1 MQKRA
6 ETPLQAK
13 KVRET
18 SKDTDKKPKGPKK
31 PRSPAQMEATRK
43 MIEAGKAKRFK
54 SGDEAAKNGRKGG
67 KKSGESKRT
76 RKNMQELAKYML
88 DLPLHEGEVDEDG
101 SSFDSLGGKNTTV
114 RGRIIKNLVT
124 KASNGDL
131 HAIGMLAD
139 LAGEAPVPQ
148 LHVEVKDTSK
158 MTVSELIEYRRQ
170 LRDGE

>member
-1 MQKRA
+1 M
-6 ETPLQAK
+6 
-13 KVRET
+13 RET

-43 MIEAGKAKRFK
+43 MIEASKARRFK
-54 SGDEAAKNGRKGG
+54 SGEEARKSGHKGG
-67 KKSGESKRT
+67 KASGESKRAK
-76 RKNMQELAKYML
+76 KNMQELARYML
-88 DLPLHEGEVDEDG
+88 DLPLHEGDVDEDG
-101 SSFDSLGGKNTTV
+101 TSFDNLSGKNTTV

-139 LAGEAPVPQ
+139 LAGEAPIPQ

-158 MTVSELIEYRRQ
+158 MTVSELIEYRKQ

>member
-1 MQKRA
+1 
-6 ETPLQAK
+6 
-13 KVRET
+13 VRET

-43 MIEAGKAKRFK
+43 MIEASKARRFK
-54 SGDEAAKNGRKGG
+54 SGEEARKSGHKGG
-67 KKSGESKRT
+67 KASGESKRAK
-76 RKNMQELAKYML
+76 KNMQELAKYML
-88 DLPLHEGEVDEDG
+88 DLPLHEGDVDEDG
-101 SSFDSLGGKNTTV
+101 TSFDNLSGKNTTV

-139 LAGEAPVPQ
+139 LAGEAPIHQ

-158 MTVSELIEYRRQ
+158 MTVSELIEYRKQ